1 MSSQVEIVRA
11 APSDAEEILALQR
24 LAYEVEARLYND
36 WHLPPMTQ
44 TVDELRQEFA
54 DMTILKACADGVI
67 IGSVRGRQADD
78 GCYIGRIMVHPDH
91 RRQGLAT
98 RLMLEIEEYFPG
110 AARFHLFTGS
120 KSSGNL
126 MLYLS
131 LGYEVVGEEAY
142 SPEIGIILLEKLRAG
157 AAAAPAGRPQAASPQ

>member
-1 MSSQVEIVRA
+1 MNPQVEIVRA
-11 APSDAEEILALQR
+11 APADAEEILALQH
-24 LAYEVEARLYND
+24 LAYEVEARLYDD
-36 WHLPPMTQ
+36 WSLPPMTQ
-44 TVDELRQEFA
+44 TVDELRQEFE
-54 DMTILKACADGVI
+54 DMVILKACADGVI
-67 IGSVRGRQADD
+67 VGSVRGRQTED

-98 RLMLEIEEYFPG
+98 RLMLEIEEYFP
-110 AARFHLFTGS
+110 AVARFHLFTGS

-157 AAAAPAGRPQAASPQ
+157 AAAPAGRPQAASPQ